1 MFIKT
6 TRSGKY
12 EYLQIVSSKRVNGV
26 TRHDVLMN
34 LGRKDEVRN
43 NPLLKKLVI
52 KLSEITGLS
61 SSNSFS
67 DLSSAV
73 IRNWGYVVYKVLWKS
88 LKLDTCLEN
97 IRTTD
102 SKAKFNLSQT
112 TFLMVI
118 QHLLNPMSKLKT
130 FNHQSRYVK
139 LPELKLQHLYRSL
152 DILSKSKDE
161 IEKHIFSQNYDL
173 FNCEIDVV
181 FYDVTTFY
189 FESVKQNDLKDFG
202 YSKDN
207 KFKEV
212 QVVMG
217 LLIDQNGFPIGY
229 ELFPGN
235 TFDGSTMIKAL
246 NNLKKR
252 FGIRRVIIVADRG
265 LNSKINLKMIKDAN
279 YGYIVAS
286 RIRKMN
292 DKIRKEILSPEG
304 YFEMQVNSQGKGFN
318 NNNYINNDSKSD
330 NNNYI
335 SNDSN
340 SKNNNKNGKNKS
352 PEKLLCK
359 VMDYVNTVKDQFGIK
374 HELDENLIITYS
386 EKRLTKDRA
395 DRERLIEKT
404 NKLLNRP
411 GIINANIKRSG
422 LKYLKSDE
430 DELKNIKWL
439 LDEEGIEKD
448 ELLDGYYGIQT
459 SEKNI
464 DIADILDSYHTLWK
478 IEESFRIMKNT
489 LEVRPIFHWTENRIK
504 GHFVVCFLSFL
515 LERKLES
522 RLISEGITEASPDRT
537 REALNSLEFAEV
549 EMNNNRY
556 YIKTKGTDLS
566 NKILKTMHIQTLKNV
581 LTPDEFDV

>member
-26 TRHDVLMN
+26 TRHEVLMN
-34 LGRKDEVRN
+34 LGRKDEVKN

-61 SSNSFS
+61 NSIN

-88 LKLDTCLEN
+88 LKLDACLEN
-97 IRTTD
+97 IRITD

-118 QHLLNPMSKLKT
+118 QHLLEPMSKLKT

-161 IEKHIFSQNYDL
+161 IEKHIFSQNYNL

-217 LLIDQNGFPIGY
+217 LLIDLNGFPIGY

-235 TFDGSTMIKAL
+235 TFDGSTMIAAL
-246 NNLKKR
+246 NNLRKR
-252 FGIRRVIIVADRG
+252 FGIRRVVIVADRG
-265 LNSKINLKMIKDAN
+265 LNSKINLKMIKDAG

-292 DKIRKEILSPEG
+292 DLIRKKILNPEG
-304 YFEMQVNSQGKGFN
+304 YIEIQT
-318 NNNYINNDSKSD
+318 
-330 NNNYI
+330 
-335 SNDSN
+335 
-340 SKNNNKNGKNKS
+340 NKS
-352 PEKLLCK
+352 SDGNEKEINISSSSISKDKLSEKFSYK
-359 VMDYVNTVKDQFGIK
+359 VINYVNVVRDQNGIK

-386 EKRLTKDRA
+386 EKRLNKDGA
-395 DRERLIEKT
+395 DRSRLIEKT
-404 NKLLNRP
+404 TKLLDKP
-411 GIINANIKRSG
+411 GNINANIKRGG
-422 LKYLKSDE
+422 LKYLKSEE
-430 DELKNIKWL
+430 DKLKNIRWL
-439 LDEEGIEKD
+439 LDENGIEKD
-448 ELLDGYYGIQT
+448 KLLDGYYGIQT
-459 SEKNI
+459 SEKDMNVS
-464 DIADILDSYHTLWK
+464 DILDSYHTLWK

-489 LEVRPIFHWTENRIK
+489 LEVRPIFHWTEERIK

-515 LERKLES
+515 LERKLENQ
-522 RLISEGITEASPDRT
+522 LINEGITEASPEKT

-549 EMNNNRY
+549 ELNNNKY

-566 NKILKTMHIQTLKNV
+566 NKILKTMHIQPFKNV

>member
-26 TRHDVLMN
+26 TRHEVLMN
-34 LGRKDEVRN
+34 LGRKDEVKN

-61 SSNSFS
+61 NSIN

-88 LKLDTCLEN
+88 LKLDACLEN
-97 IRTTD
+97 IRITD

-118 QHLLNPMSKLKT
+118 QHLLEPMSKLKT

-161 IEKHIFSQNYDL
+161 IEKHIFSQNYNL

-217 LLIDQNGFPIGY
+217 LLIDLNGFPIGY

-235 TFDGSTMIKAL
+235 TFDGSTMIAAL
-246 NNLKKR
+246 NNLRKR
-252 FGIRRVIIVADRG
+252 FGIRRVVIVADRG
-265 LNSKINLKMIKDAN
+265 LNSKINLKMIKDAG

-292 DKIRKEILSPEG
+292 DLIRKKILNPEG
-304 YFEMQVNSQGKGFN
+304 YIEIQT
-318 NNNYINNDSKSD
+318 
-330 NNNYI
+330 
-335 SNDSN
+335 
-340 SKNNNKNGKNKS
+340 NKS
-352 PEKLLCK
+352 SDGNEKEINISSSSISKDKLSEKFSYK
-359 VMDYVNTVKDQFGIK
+359 VINYVNVVRDQNGIK

-386 EKRLTKDRA
+386 EKRLNKDRA
-395 DRERLIEKT
+395 DRSRLIEKT
-404 NKLLNRP
+404 TKLLDKP
-411 GIINANIKRSG
+411 GNINANIKRGG
-422 LKYLKSDE
+422 LKYLKSEE
-430 DELKNIKWL
+430 DKLKNIRWL
-439 LDEEGIEKD
+439 LDENGIEKD
-448 ELLDGYYGIQT
+448 KLLDGYYGIQT
-459 SEKNI
+459 SEKDMNVS
-464 DIADILDSYHTLWK
+464 DILDSYHTLWK

-489 LEVRPIFHWTENRIK
+489 LEVRPIFHWSEDRIK

-515 LERKLES
+515 LERKLENQ
-522 RLISEGITEASPDRT
+522 LINEGITEASPEKT

-549 EMNNNRY
+549 ELNNNRY

-566 NKILKTMHIQTLKNV
+566 NKILKTMHIQPLKNV
-581 LTPDEFDV
+581 LSPDEFDV

>member
-26 TRHDVLMN
+26 TRHEVLMN
-34 LGRKDEVRN
+34 LGRKDEVKS

-61 SSNSFS
+61 LSNSFS
-67 DLSSAV
+67 DLSSA
-73 IRNWGYVVYKVLWKS
+73 IIKNWGYVVYKVLWRS
-88 LKLDTCLEN
+88 LKLEQCLEN
-97 IRTTD
+97 IRVTD

-118 QHLLNPMSKLKT
+118 QHLLEPMSKLKT

-152 DILSKSKDE
+152 DILSKSKE
-161 IEKHIFSQNYDL
+161 RIEKHIFSQNYNL

-189 FESVKQNDLKDFG
+189 FESVKQNELKDFG

-217 LLIDQNGFPIGY
+217 LLIDLNGFPIGY

-235 TFDGSTMIKAL
+235 TFDGSTMIAAL

-265 LNSKINLKMIKDAN
+265 LNSKINLKMIKDAK

-292 DKIRKEILSPEG
+292 ALIKKEILNPEG
-304 YFEMQVNSQGKGFN
+304 YIEIQKQKRDEEDCDNDKG
-318 NNNYINNDSKSD
+318 
-330 NNNYI
+330 
-335 SNDSN
+335 
-340 SKNNNKNGKNKS
+340 NKKDKLS
-352 PEKLLCK
+352 EKFSYK
-359 VMDYVNTVKDQFGIK
+359 VMSYVNVVRDQYGTK
-374 HELDENLIITYS
+374 HELKENLIITYS
-386 EKRLTKDRA
+386 EKRLNKDRA
-395 DRERLIEKT
+395 DRSRLIEKT
-404 NKLLNRP
+404 TKLLDKP
-411 GIINANIKRSG
+411 GNINANIKRSG
-422 LKYLKSDE
+422 LKYLKSE
-430 DELKNIKWL
+430 DSELKNIRWL
-439 LDEEGIEKD
+439 LDEDGIEKD
-448 ELLDGYYGIQT
+448 KLLDGYYGIQT
-459 SEKNI
+459 SEKDMNVS
-464 DIADILDSYHTLWK
+464 DILDSYHTLWK

-489 LEVRPIFHWTENRIK
+489 LEVRPIFHWTEERIK

-515 LERKLES
+515 LERKLENK
-522 RLISEGITEASPDRT
+522 LISEGITEASPEKT

-549 EMNNNRY
+549 ELNNNKY

-566 NKILKTMHIQTLKNV
+566 NKILKSMHIQPFKNV
-581 LTPDEFDV
+581 LTPDEFDA